1 MHSVALPRFYETS
14 ATNTPVVL
22 LPELH
27 TPMFDVGVKHP
38 APCLAIPSRPVA
50 IEESAKTQL
59 PSIAGGLRCRGD
71 AIANLASISD
81 LQLADLDDDARAE
94 LACMLSEVHGL
105 SWSDEGSNRGVQ
117 AWTPSY

>member
-1 MHSVALPRFYETS
+1 MPGDTLPAYGDRGERKNTATVDRGRPPLPR
-14 ATNTPVVL
+14 
-22 LPELH
+22 
-27 TPMFDVGVKHP
+27 
-38 APCLAIPSRPVA
+38 R
-50 IEESAKTQL
+50 
-59 PSIAGGLRCRGD
+59 

-81 LQLADLDDDARAE
+81 LQLADLDDDALAE